1 MLLIN
6 DHAIFVCVQFSL
18 FPCITMSDASPKHL
32 PRTRKHSDSGSDEHT
47 HKHHKKHKRKHKK
60 SKHHKH
66 RGKDGDDFAHDSG
79 RDSKERSS
87 AHCHKTAGS
96 ERNEDAKHGD
106 TRTDI
111 DFGSSRHDHS
121 TVGDDG
127 NTYVEN
133 REKRTQQSSRQQA
146 ECSAGR
152 DEHKSSQKKR
162 AHKSGYNSSAGE
174 EEPAREDHHQQQS
187 QQSSDSLHRDA
198 RRGQGREKHRDAGYS
213 GESGYLNREKDC
225 DSLHRDRRRSQG
237 REKHRDTGHSGE
249 SGYLSVREKDQE
261 TVKQGITHR
270 DTDTGYSG
278 ESRYLNRDKDRDTV
292 KQRITHRDSDTGY
305 SGESGYF
312 NREKDR
318 DTVKQRI
325 THKDNDTGDRLPHTE
340 QPPHSQSGFIEPAS
354 SRRSYNKGEIN
365 EDSHHSQRVTG
376 SASHASREVHDK
388 AEEKPDYNF
397 DFSRYRLSLNR
408 IFFRDQDLIP
418 RGSKEYGDFWTFLN
432 KYQAYQ
438 KKKAESEGAA
448 TDTGTVMLSVLHVVW
463 SN

>member
-1 MLLIN
+1 
-6 DHAIFVCVQFSL
+6 
-18 FPCITMSDASPKHL
+18 MSDASPKHL
-32 PRTRKHSDSGSDEHT
+32 TRTRKHSDSGSGSDEHT
-47 HKHHKKHKRKHKK
+47 HKHHKKHKHKHKK

-66 RGKDGDDFAHDSG
+66 RGKDGDDFAHG
-79 RDSKERSS
+79 RDSEEHSS

-106 TRTDI
+106 TTHTDI

-152 DEHKSSQKKR
+152 DKHKSSKKKR
-162 AHKSGYNSSAGE
+162 AHRSGYNSSAGE

-213 GESGYLNREKDC
+213 GESGYL
-225 DSLHRDRRRSQG
+225 
-237 REKHRDTGHSGE
+237 
-249 SGYLSVREKDQE
+249 SVREKDRE

-278 ESRYLNRDKDRDTV
+278 ESGYLNREKDRDTV
-292 KQRITHRDSDTGY
+292 KQRITHRDTDTGYHGESGLNREKDRDTVKQRITHRDRDTGY

-312 NREKDR
+312 NREKDQ

-325 THKDNDTGDRLPHTE
+325 THKDTDTGDRLPHTE
-340 QPPHSQSGFIEPAS
+340 QPPHSQSDFIEPAS
-354 SRRSYNKGEIN
+354 SRRNYNKGEIN
-365 EDSHHSQRVTG
+365 EDSHHSHRVSG
-376 SASHASREVHDK
+376 STSHASREVHDK

-418 RGSKEYGDFWTFLN
+418 RGSKEYEDFWTFLN